1 MSRLLDRFN
10 HRLAEVLVRHR
21 GLWFLLT
28 LGLTSAA
35 AAYLIG
41 FKPLQYNRSMEGF
54 FPKHDPALHTYLK
67 NKEWFGGEATLLV
80 AYRDAEL
87 WTTAGM
93 RRQEQLASAL
103 RNLQELG
110 VKTVTSLAE
119 SPAPGRPWQTIAEVV
134 DQDPASLQRLQEL
147 VRESALYQGVLIAD
161 DLHTTSLLV
170 QLRKRFET
178 SDDLGRCLEA
188 VRNTAKQIL
197 GGNGS
202 ASLSAKGRGQAA
214 VVGPAVVGTHLLIHD
229 VYEYTEADG
238 QRLQILSVLF
248 MGIVIAIFFRSL
260 RWIVL
265 PLLVIYAALFWAESL
280 WALWRGELTMV
291 SSAISSLVAVIGV
304 STVVH
309 YGMHYRELRRHHDS
323 VSALRETLYAMNP
336 PIFWMLMTTAA
347 GFASLL
353 ICELKPVHDFAW
365 IMVMA
370 TLLAGVATLGF
381 MPFMVL
387 GLRTQDRLE
396 VPGGNLLSRLLDV
409 GLRWVRHRPVSTT
422 TAMLVPAL
430 GIASGIFWLKPQT
443 DFTNNFR
450 RDTEVY
456 QAYSFV
462 ESQFGGAGQL
472 DVVFSCPDLFNLPE
486 AELQGFVNRLRLL
499 EKELKALR
507 GLDGSELG
515 GVTKVLG
522 LVDFLD
528 FFESSL
534 GSLDRSLAA
543 TAKRLFHLRM
553 RLQVL
558 TGDVTEARKAL
569 QDAAGLLDG
578 FAGRLL
584 KPEQREAYKKQ
595 LAQIEKQLERF
606 AESPP
611 GKHFWN
617 REAGKMRI
625 TLQTRERLSGPQKVA
640 LIAAAER
647 KAEEVL
653 GPDSQPQ
660 ATGIYLMLTRLI
672 TNLLGDQRMTFALA
686 LLFMF
691 GMGLMAFR
699 NFWLAAITMVPTVVP
714 IVAILGTMGWFGL
727 PINIATAMLA
737 SVAMGMTIDSS
748 LLYIYRFRQERQS
761 GLDFAA
767 AIERTHAS
775 TGLALVVANIALVL
789 GFAVLAWSRFIPLVH
804 FGILTGLALIGG
816 LVGNLLLLPL
826 LLSLAPGIRGPTPT
840 GQGPTAAESA
850 TSPAPRPPSAG

>member
-1 MSRLLDRFN
+1 MSRVLDHFN
-10 HRLAEVLVRHR
+10 HRLADLLVRHR
-21 GLWFLLT
+21 GLCFLCTFALT
-28 LGLTSAA
+28 IVAA
-35 AAYLIG
+35 VYLIG
-41 FKPLQYNRSMEGF
+41 YQPLKYNRSMEGF
-54 FPKHDPALHTYLK
+54 FPKHDPALHTYQK

-80 AYRDAEL
+80 AYRDSDL
-87 WTTAGM
+87 WSTAGM

-103 RNLQELG
+103 RNLSDLG
-110 VKTVTSLAE
+110 VKAVTSLAE
-119 SPAPGRPWQTIAEVV
+119 SPAPERPWLTIAEVV
-134 DQDPASLQRLQEL
+134 DQDPTQLARLQEL
-147 VRESALYQGVLIAD
+147 VRAAALYQGVLIAD
-161 DLHTTSLLV
+161 DLQTTALLV
-170 QLRKRFET
+170 QLRERFNT

-188 VRNTAKQIL
+188 VRNTAKEVL
-197 GGNGS
+197 ARNGPETTS
-202 ASLSAKGRGQAA
+202 
-214 VVGPAVVGTHLLIHD
+214 PAVVGTHLLIHD

-238 QRLQILSVLF
+238 KRLQVLSVLF
-248 MGIVIAIFFRSL
+248 MGVVIAIFFRSM

-280 WALWRGELTMV
+280 WAMWRGELTMV

-309 YGMHYRELRRHHDS
+309 YGMHYRELRHHQDS
-323 VSALRETLYAMNP
+323 VSALRETLYVMNP

-347 GFASLL
+347 GFGSLL

-370 TLLAGVATLGF
+370 TLLTGVATLGF

-396 VPGGNLLSRLLDV
+396 VPGRNLLSRLLDA
-409 GLRWVRHRPVSTT
+409 GLRWVQHRPGSTM
-422 TAMLVPAL
+422 TALLVPAL
-430 GIASGIFWLKPQT
+430 GIASGVFWLKPQT

-450 RDTEVY
+450 RDTEVF

-472 DVVFSCPDLFNLPE
+472 DVVFSCPDLLQLPE
-486 AELQGFVNRLRLL
+486 AELQAYLDRLRQL
-499 EKELKALR
+499 ETELKHLR
-507 GLDGSELG
+507 IADGSELAG
-515 GVTKVLG
+515 ITKVLG
-522 LVDFLD
+522 LADFLD
-528 FFESSL
+528 FFEQSL
-534 GSLDRSLAA
+534 SGLDRSLAA
-543 TAKRLFHLRM
+543 TAKRLFNQRLRI
-553 RLQVL
+553 QVL
-558 TGDVTEARKAL
+558 TGDVSEARKAL
-569 QDAAGLLDG
+569 KDAAGLLDG

-584 KPEQREAYKKQ
+584 KPEQREAYKRQLAQVEKQ
-595 LAQIEKQLERF
+595 LARF
-606 AESPP
+606 EQSPP

-617 REAGKMRI
+617 RSAGKMRI

-640 LIAAAER
+640 LIAAAEQ
-647 KAEEVL
+647 KAGEIL

-748 LLYIYRFRQERQS
+748 LLYIYRFRRERDS
-761 GLDFAA
+761 GLDFAT
-767 AIERTHAS
+767 AIQRTHSS

-816 LVGNLLLLPL
+816 LLGNLLLLPL
-826 LLSLAPGIRGPTPT
+826 LLSLAPGIKGPS
-840 GQGPTAAESA
+840 QSGPVPKEPPGLEPSGPESA
-850 TSPAPRPPSAG
+850 SSPQPTPPSAG

>member
-1 MSRLLDRFN
+1 MTRVLERFN
-10 HRLAEVLVRHR
+10 VWLAATLVRFR
-21 GLWFLLT
+21 VLCFFGTLALTGLAAIYLL
-28 LGLTSAA
+28 
-35 AAYLIG
+35 G
-41 FKPLQYNRSMEGF
+41 FRPLKYNRSMEGF
-54 FPKHDPALHTYLK
+54 FPKDDSALHTYLK

-80 AYRDAEL
+80 AYRDADL

-103 RNLQELG
+103 RNLGPLG
-110 VKTVTSLAE
+110 VKAVTCLAE
-119 SPAPGRPWQTIAEVV
+119 SPAPRRPWLTIAEVV
-134 DQDPASLQRLQEL
+134 DQDAASLNQLQEL
-147 VRESALYQGVLIAD
+147 VRNTALYQGVLIAD
-161 DLHTTSLLV
+161 DLQTTALLV
-170 QLRKRFET
+170 QLRQRFDS

-188 VRNTAKQIL
+188 VRDTAKEVL
-197 GGNGS
+197 GGNGPS
-202 ASLSAKGRGQAA
+202 DG
-214 VVGPAVVGTHLLIHD
+214 GPAVVGTHLLIHD

-238 QRLQILSVLF
+238 RRLQVLSVLF
-248 MGIVIAIFFRSL
+248 MGVVIAVFFRSL

-265 PLLVIYAALFWAESL
+265 PLLVIYAALFWSESL
-280 WALWRGELTMV
+280 WALVRGELTMV

-323 VSALRETLYAMNP
+323 VAALRQTLYAMNP

-347 GFASLL
+347 GFGSLL

-370 TLLAGVATLGF
+370 TLLTGVATLGF
-381 MPFMVL
+381 MPFLVL

-396 VPGGNLLSRLLDV
+396 VPGHDLLGRLLDAS
-409 GLRWVRHRPVSTT
+409 LTWVRHRPGTT
-422 TAMLVPAL
+422 MTALLVPAL
-430 GIASGIFWLKPQT
+430 GIASGVFWLKPQT

-450 RDTEVY
+450 RDTEVF

-472 DVVFSCPDLFNLPE
+472 DVVFSCPDLLRLPE
-486 AELQGFVNRLRLL
+486 AELQAFLDRLRQL
-499 EKELKALR
+499 ESELKHLR
-507 GLDGSELG
+507 TADGLELA

-528 FFESSL
+528 FFEQSL
-534 GSLDRSLAA
+534 GSLDRSLEA
-543 TAKRLFHLRM
+543 TAKRLFNLRM
-553 RLQVL
+553 RVQVL
-558 TGDVTEARKAL
+558 TGDVSEARKAL
-569 QDAAGLLDG
+569 QQAAGLLDS

-584 KPEQREAYKKQ
+584 PREQREAYQRQLGQVEKQ
-595 LAQIEKQLERF
+595 LARF
-606 AESPP
+606 EQAPP

-617 REAGKMRI
+617 QQAGKMRI

-640 LIAAAER
+640 LIAAAEQ
-647 KAEEVL
+647 KAADIL
-653 GPDSQPQ
+653 GAESQPQ

-672 TNLLGDQRMTFALA
+672 TNLLGDQRMTFGLA

-691 GMGLMAFR
+691 VMGLMAFR
-699 NFWLAAITMVPTVVP
+699 SFWLAVITLVPTVLP

-748 LLYIYRFRQERQS
+748 LLYIYRFRRERE
-761 GLDFAA
+761 GGCDFTTAVQ
-767 AIERTHAS
+767 RTHAS

-804 FGILTGLALIGG
+804 FGILTGLALFGG
-816 LVGNLLLLPL
+816 LLGNLLLLPL
-826 LLSLAPGIRGPTPT
+826 LLNLAPGIKGSAK
-840 GQGPTAAESA
+840 GQSAESA
-850 TSPAPRPPSAG
+850 RSPVPSPPTAS